1 MAKMKKHRKYR
12 SKITAKSSW
21 NKRVSCRQNMHK
33 GRIKGNYK
41 RCTRKNGVYTD
52 ALIGVLFEVCLRL
65 AIAIFIFWWMIVPNL

>member
-1 MAKMKKHRKYR
+1 M
-12 SKITAKSSW
+12 
-21 NKRVSCRQNMHK
+21 SCRQNMHK

-41 RCTRKNGVYTD
+41 RCARKNGAYTD